1 MDSIIQQ
8 SQHPD
13 RSGNNDNR
21 QYDYTGFPIDHRAE
35 YDIVLNMV
43 EANAKVLDLGC
54 GNGSLLQLLQQK
66 KQCKVSGMELS
77 PTGVAICRQKGLDV
91 IAGSIDQVLPYADKQ
106 FDYSICNVTLQMVY
120 YPEVTLKEMARVSRY
135 QIISFPNFA
144 YWRNRLDLLLSGRMP
159 QPGLFGYQWYNTGHI
174 HQFSISD
181 FNYLVAQVP
190 LMKMLQLEK
199 VAVGKFPIDEL
210 SGIAPNLFIKIAVC
224 KLESQA

>member
-1 MDSIIQQ
+1 MDSLIQQ

-21 QYDYTGFPIDHRAE
+21 QYDYTGFTNDHRAE
-35 YDIVLNMV
+35 YDLVLNMV
-43 EANAKVLDLGC
+43 DVLDLGC
-54 GNGSLLQLLQQK
+54 GNGSLLQLLQK
-66 KQCKVSGMELS
+66 DKNCRVSGMELS
-77 PTGVAICRQKGLDV
+77 PSGVAICRQKGLEV
-91 IAGSIDQVLPYADKQ
+91 IEGSIDQVLPYADKQ

-120 YPEVTLKEMARVSRY
+120 YPEITLKEMARISRY

-144 YWRNRLDLLLSGRMP
+144 YWKNRLDLLLNGRMP
-159 QPGLFGYQWYNTGHI
+159 KPGLFGYQWYNTGHI

-190 LMKMLQLEK
+190 SLKILQLEK
-199 VAVGKFPIDEL
+199 VAVAKFPIDEL
-210 SGIAPNLFIKIAVC
+210 SAIAPNLFIKIAVC